1 LAQESELERKLF
13 DQANKY
19 ATEASEEE
27 KLAREAAAVL

>member
-1 LAQESELERKLF
+1 MAEQSELEKKLF

-19 ATEASEEE
+19 ANEAAEEE